1 MASVLRLRSCAVGV
15 HTPGGHGKGYRDIG
29 GHSKGLLERGTNRGK
44 SGKPGL
50 LSLTVLQT
58 QGKSTVFPASAGFV
72 ASAGPVGP
80 TAVGI

>member
-1 MASVLRLRSCAVGV
+1 MLDGECGTVEKLCCWV

-29 GHSKGLLERGTNRGK
+29 GGHSKGLLERGTNRK

-50 LSLTVLQT
+50 LSLTVLPT

-72 ASAGPVGP
+72 ASAGPLG
-80 TAVGI
+80 TY